1 MSDAT
6 PAEAGQEKAAGAH
19 YAVPKDGPDAD
30 VSDEELEG
38 ISGGK
43 TVMSICDSSYSC

>member
-30 VSDEELEG
+30 VNRKGFLAASF
-38 ISGGK
+38 
-43 TVMSICDSSYSC
+43 